1 MNKENHFLNIS
12 FSGTREQIENALY
25 DKGVRDHFLSLFLMS
40 SKTPNSLSMTEDGCN
55 YEADL
60 EKNSKMKY
68 MNDMVKGIIR
78 DYLKNTSIEEIVTDH
93 QNALDSSDEP
103 C

>member
-25 DKGVRDHFLSLFLMS
+25 DKEVRDHFLSLFLMS
-40 SKTPNSLSMTEDGCN
+40 SKSPNSLSMTEDGCN

-60 EKNSKMKY
+60 EKNSEFIY
-68 MNDMVKGIIR
+68 MNDMIKSVIR
-78 DYLKNTSIEEIVTDH
+78 DYLKNTSIEEIVTDRDK
-93 QNALDSSDEP
+93 ALDSNDEP
-103 C
+103 